1 MGLGGSSYHPVTTP
15 GLPCPPFPALVGE
28 VSGAAVAAIEL
39 PEDPDLR
46 ALVLRAMAASQA
58 HAAPELQAPPPA
70 TACPSGDARTRL
82 ASDRAC
88 IESNL
93 ARKGLWHPGASY
105 GTGIV
110 ELIAIHDRLGL
121 VERIDPGPPLGGV
134 SFDVLVWVCSRWREL
149 GAPDARHVPFRLSG
163 LADDLGWRRGGGA
176 SVELA
181 RAVDSLTQATF
192 RARVFNARLREVR
205 IDTFGLL
212 DRWERGERDRPGR
225 SAHQGMLVLG
235 DWLHEQ
241 LRRGHVTYVSWNQLR
256 ALRGHTAR
264 RLLVFLEAER
274 FTGTYRRPVDAALL
288 ATLGVT
294 ATRPHHQRA
303 TLRRAAQEV
312 TVATNRYRRVTV
324 EPGPGR
330 DTHLLVAERVRTDHG
345 SPCDAPGQSLR

>member
-1 MGLGGSSYHPVTTP
+1 
-15 GLPCPPFPALVGE
+15 
-28 VSGAAVAAIEL
+28 VSGQVAPAIRL

-46 ALVLRAMAASQA
+46 AVILQAMAAAKPFDPIPAEPTPSVPSPGGR
-58 HAAPELQAPPPA
+58 PE
-70 TACPSGDARTRL
+70 SARL
-82 ASDRAC
+82 FSDRAC

-93 ARKGLWHPGASY
+93 ARKGLWHSGASY

-110 ELIAIHDRLGL
+110 ELIATHDRLGL

-149 GAPDARHVPFRLSG
+149 GTPDARHVPFTLAG

-225 SAHQGMLVLG
+225 PSHPGMLVLG

-241 LRRGHVTYVSWNQLR
+241 LRRGHLTYVSWRQLR
-256 ALRGHTAR
+256 ELKGHTAR
-264 RLLVFLEAER
+264 RLLAFLEAER
-274 FTGTYRRPVDAALL
+274 FTGTYRRPVDQALL
-288 ATLGVT
+288 ATLGIT
-294 ATRPHHQRA
+294 ASRSFHQRA
-303 TLRRAAQEV
+303 TLRRAAEEV
-312 TVATNRYRRVTV
+312 TLATNRYRRVTI
-324 EPGPGR
+324 EPGLGR
-330 DTHLLVAERVRTDHG
+330 DTHLLVAERLRTDHG
-345 SPCDAPGQSLR
+345 SPCDAPWQSVR

>member
-1 MGLGGSSYHPVTTP
+1 MTGQTA
-15 GLPCPPFPALVGE
+15 PA
-28 VSGAAVAAIEL
+28 ITL

-46 ALVLRAMAASQA
+46 AVILQAMAAARFDEETSGP
-58 HAAPELQAPPPA
+58 APDVSPSSPPGI
-70 TACPSGDARTRL
+70 SARL
-82 ASDRAC
+82 SSDRAC

-93 ARKGLWHPGASY
+93 ARKGLWNPGASY

-110 ELIAIHDRLGL
+110 ELIANHDRLGL

-134 SFDVLVWVCSRWREL
+134 SFDVLVWACSRWREL
-149 GAPDARHVPFRLSG
+149 GTRDARHIPFTLSG

-176 SVELA
+176 ATDLA

-225 SAHQGMLVLG
+225 SSHTGMLVLG

-241 LRRGHVTYVSWNQLR
+241 LRRGHVTYVSWRQLR

-274 FTGTYRRPVDAALL
+274 FTGTYRRTVDQALL
-288 ATLGVT
+288 ATLGIT

-303 TLRRAAQEV
+303 TLRRAAQEIS
-312 TVATNRYRRVTV
+312 ANPNRYQRVAV
-324 EPGPGR
+324 VPGERR
-330 DTHLLVAERVRTDHG
+330 DTYLLVAERVRADQG
-345 SPCDAPGQSLR
+345 SSCDARGQSVR

>member
-1 MGLGGSSYHPVTTP
+1 M
-15 GLPCPPFPALVGE
+15 
-28 VSGAAVAAIEL
+28 SGALPAAIEL

-46 ALVLRAMAASQA
+46 DLVLRAMAATNA
-58 HAAPELQAPPPA
+58 HQPSPEPAPESSPVAQAK
-70 TACPSGDARTRL
+70 ARTRL
-82 ASDRAC
+82 MSDRAC

-93 ARKGLWHPGASY
+93 ARKGLWNPGASY
-105 GTGIV
+105 GTGLV
-110 ELIAIHDRLGL
+110 ELIASHDRLGL

-149 GAPDARHVPFRLSG
+149 GTPDARHIPFTLGG

-176 SVELA
+176 ATDLA

-225 SAHQGMLVLG
+225 CSHAGMLVLG

-241 LRRGHVTYVSWNQLR
+241 LRRGHVTFVSWRQLR

-274 FTGTYRRPVDAALL
+274 FAGTYRRTVDQALL
-288 ATLGVT
+288 ATLGIT

-303 TLRRAAQEV
+303 TLCRAAEEV
-312 TVATNRYRRVTV
+312 TANPNRYRRVAVTAG
-324 EPGPGR
+324 EHR
-330 DTHLLVAERVRTDHG
+330 DTYLLVAERARADQG
-345 SPCDAPGQSLR
+345 SSCDAPGQLVR

>member
-1 MGLGGSSYHPVTTP
+1 M
-15 GLPCPPFPALVGE
+15 
-28 VSGAAVAAIEL
+28 SGAAVAAIEL

-46 ALVLRAMAASQA
+46 DLVLRAMAASHA
-58 HAAPELQAPPPA
+58 HAAPEPAAPTPAPVGPP
-70 TACPSGDARTRL
+70 GDARTRL

-110 ELIAIHDRLGL
+110 ELIATHDRLGL

-149 GAPDARHVPFRLSG
+149 GTPDARHVPFTLAG

-176 SVELA
+176 STELA

-225 SAHQGMLVLG
+225 SAHRGMLVLG

-294 ATRPHHQRA
+294 ATRSHHQRS
-303 TLRRAAQEV
+303 TLRRAAREV
-312 TVATNRYRRVTV
+312 TLATNRYRLVSI

-345 SPCDAPGQSLR
+345 SPCDAPGQSMR

>member
-1 MGLGGSSYHPVTTP
+1 M
-15 GLPCPPFPALVGE
+15 
-28 VSGAAVAAIEL
+28 SGAAIAAIEL

-46 ALVLRAMAASQA
+46 DLVLRAMAASQA
-58 HAAPELQAPPPA
+58 HAAPEPAAPTPA
-70 TACPSGDARTRL
+70 PADPSGEMRTRL

-110 ELIAIHDRLGL
+110 QLIATHDRLGL
-121 VERIDPGPPLGGV
+121 VERIDTGAPLGGV

-149 GAPDARHVPFRLSG
+149 GVPEARHIPFTLVG

-176 SVELA
+176 TADLA

-212 DRWERGERDRPGR
+212 DRWERGERDRAGR
-225 SAHQGMLVLG
+225 ASHPGMLVVG

-241 LRRGHVTYVSWNQLR
+241 LRRGHLTYVSWRQLR
-256 ALRGHTAR
+256 ELKGHTAR
-264 RLLVFLEAER
+264 RLLAFLEAER
-274 FTGTYRRPVDAALL
+274 FTGTYRRTVDEALL
-288 ATLGVT
+288 ATLGIT
-294 ATRPHHQRA
+294 ASRSFHQRA
-303 TLRRAAQEV
+303 TLRRAAEEV
-312 TVATNRYRRVTV
+312 TAADNRYRRVSV
-324 EPGPGR
+324 EPDHRR
-330 DTHLLVAERVRTDHG
+330 DTHLLVAQRTRSDQG
-345 SPCDAPGQSLR
+345 SSCDAPGQFAR